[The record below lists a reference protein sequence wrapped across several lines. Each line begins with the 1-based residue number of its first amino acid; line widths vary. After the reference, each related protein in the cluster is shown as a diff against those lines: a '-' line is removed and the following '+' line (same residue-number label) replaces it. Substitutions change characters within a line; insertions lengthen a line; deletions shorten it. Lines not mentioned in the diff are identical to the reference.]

1 LRSARIRAMVA
12 GKEPLMP
19 RLWSLAKGTIWR
31 LSHARLGL
39 IAAGVAFYAM
49 FAIFPG
55 MTATLAIFSLAADP
69 SAVQDYMTVA
79 ERFIPP
85 EAYDV
90 LEAQIFSL
98 VSGPRTTLGWAT
110 GLSLGVALV
119 SARAGVAAMM
129 LGLDIIHGSGSRG
142 GVRAFLTGIV
152 ITLALVGVM
161 LASLAVVVVAP
172 LLVAFLHMEAFQGW
186 LHSWLPWGLMGL
198 IVLSALFILYRFGPE
213 WGPSQATV
221 APGALVATILWAGA
235 SLAFTAYLA
244 NFDSYNRV
252 YGSIGAVAAL
262 LMWLYLSVYAVLAGA
277 AVNAEVADS
286 SARSRQT

>member
-1 LRSARIRAMVA
+1 M
-12 GKEPLMP
+12 
-19 RLWSLAKGTIWR
+19 WR

-69 SAVQDYMTVA
+69 AAVQEYMNVA

-90 LEAQIFSL
+90 IESQITAL

-110 GLSLGVALV
+110 GLSVVVALL
-119 SARAGVAAMM
+119 SARAGVAAVM
-129 LGLDIIHGSGSRG
+129 LGLDIMHGAGSRG

-161 LASLAVVVVAP
+161 LASLSVVVVAP
-172 LLVAFLHMEAFQGW
+172 LLVTFLHIEAYQGW
-186 LHSWLPWGLMGL
+186 LQSWLPWGLMAM
-198 IVLSALFILYRFGPE
+198 IVLSALYILYRYGPE
-213 WGPSQATV
+213 WGAGQPRV
-221 APGALVATILWAGA
+221 MPGALIATVLWAGA
-235 SLAFTAYLA
+235 SLLFTAYLA
-244 NFDSYNRV
+244 NFGSYNRI

-277 AVNAEVADS
+277 AVNAELAD
-286 SARSRQT
+286 RSQKPDQT